1 MILTSST
8 WAFLFLPVLRFLPTP
23 PPRMRRTKDGLLAAP
38 EGSANETRST
48 QELEV
53 SEHITVHRM
62 PADEARRT
70 LLDQECGD
78 GQSMAALMLLDRWL
92 AAGNAL

>member
-1 MILTSST
+1 MSNEHCH
-8 WAFLFLPVLRFLPTP
+8 AFLAR
-23 PPRMRRTKDGLLAAP
+23 GLEEVP
-38 EGSANETRST
+38 